1 MNLVD
6 SSAWLEYFAGGPQA
20 ARFTPVIEAVK
31 DLIVPTIVMLEVSR
45 RILQQRGDDEVLQVA
60 AVLHQGRVVPLDSGL
75 AFSAAQLGVA
85 HKLPLADSIILA
97 TAKQFSATIWT
108 MDADFDGLP
117 DVRFF
122 PKKKLGG
129 I

>member
-20 ARFTPVIEAVK
+20 ARFTSVIEAVN
-31 DLIVPTIVMLEVSR
+31 DLIVPTIVVLEVSR
-45 RILQQRGDDEVLQVA
+45 RILQQRGDNEVLQVA
-60 AVLHQGRVVPLDSGL
+60 SVLHQGRVVALDAGL
-75 AFSAAQLGVA
+75 ALSAAQLGIA

-97 TAKQFSATIWT
+97 TARQFSATIWT

-122 PKKKLGG
+122 AKRK
-129 I
+129 

>member
-20 ARFTPVIEAVK
+20 ARFTSAIEAVN
-31 DLIVPTIVMLEVSR
+31 DLIVPTIVVLEVSR
-45 RILQQRGDDEVLQVA
+45 RILQQRGDNEVLQVA
-60 AVLHQGRVVPLDSGL
+60 SVLHQGRVVALDAGL
-75 AFSAAQLGVA
+75 ALSAAQLGIA

-97 TAKQFSATIWT
+97 TARQFSATIWT

-122 PKKKLGG
+122 AKRK
-129 I
+129 